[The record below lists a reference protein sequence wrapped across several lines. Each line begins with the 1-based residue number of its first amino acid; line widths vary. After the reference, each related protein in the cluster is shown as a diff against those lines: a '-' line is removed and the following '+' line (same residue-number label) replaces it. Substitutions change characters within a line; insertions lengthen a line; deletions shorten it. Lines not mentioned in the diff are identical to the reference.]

1 MQLGLIGK
9 PNVGKSTFFKA
20 ATLRDVEIADY
31 PFTTIKPNV
40 GVAHASSACPKP
52 ECMPRK
58 GSCIDGTRFIPVKL
72 YDVAGLVPGA
82 HQGKGLG
89 NQFLDDARRAQV
101 LIMVVDTSGKTD
113 KEGNKGQGNPVED
126 VNFIEDEFDH
136 WTAGI
141 VKKLLRNKSG
151 TTEEALLDGLSG
163 LEMRREDILA
173 AINADYPTSEGAF
186 EFARVLRQKAKPL
199 LIAAN
204 RMDMEGTD
212 KWLNDLK
219 RLDTPVVPTSS
230 VMEILLRKAAEGGF
244 IEYLPGASS
253 FKLIKDGSPEQQN
266 AIEFAS
272 KYLKKYGSTGVQE
285 VINTAAFKL
294 GKMLPVFPVE
304 DDVRW
309 ADSAGNVLPD
319 CFLVREGTTA
329 KELAYKIH
337 TDIGDKFVKAM
348 DCKTKRAHGADYLIQ
363 FGDILKISTRR

>member
-31 PFTTIKPNV
+31 PFTTISPNV
-40 GVAHASSACPKP
+40 GVAHASTECPKP
-52 ECMPRK
+52 GCMPRK
-58 GSCIDGTRFIPVKL
+58 GSCIGGTRFIPVKL

-113 KEGNKGQGNPVED
+113 KEGNEGQGSPVED
-126 VNFIEDEFDH
+126 VKFIEDEFDH

-141 VKKLLRNKSG
+141 VKKLLRNKGG
-151 TTEEALLDGLSG
+151 TTEDALLDGLSG

-173 AINADYPTSEGAF
+173 AISSVYPTSESAF

-199 LIAAN
+199 VIAAN

-212 KWLNDLK
+212 TWLK
-219 RLDTPVVPTSS
+219 EMKKLDVPVIPTSS
-230 VMEILLRKAAEGGF
+230 VTEILLRKAAEGGF
-244 IEYLPGASS
+244 IEYLPGASG
-253 FKLIKDGSPEQQN
+253 FKAIKDGSPEQQN
-266 AIEFAS
+266 ALEFAGR
-272 KYLKKYGSTGVQE
+272 YLEKYGSTGVQE
-285 VINTAAFKL
+285 VINNATFKL
-294 GKMLPVFPVE
+294 GRMLPVFPVE
-304 DDVRW
+304 DETRW
-309 ADSAGNVLPD
+309 ADSAGNILPD

-337 TDIGDKFVKAM
+337 TDIGDRFVKAV
-348 DCKTKRAHGADYLIQ
+348 DCRTRRAHGADHPVR
-363 FGDILKISTRR
+363 FGDVLKISTRR